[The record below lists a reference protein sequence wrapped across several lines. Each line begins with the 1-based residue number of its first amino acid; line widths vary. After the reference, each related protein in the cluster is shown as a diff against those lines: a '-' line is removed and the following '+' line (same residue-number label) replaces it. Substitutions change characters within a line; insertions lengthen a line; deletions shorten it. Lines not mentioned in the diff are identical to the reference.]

1 MEGSDP
7 ENGLMAF
14 VWMQSWRAYNG
25 WLNFIIKGH
34 QCLMQNITGLQ
45 SCERDS
51 IVDLILVWVAL
62 SKILSS
68 DFNVWSGDEEMVGSC
83 VG

>member
-1 MEGSDP
+1 M
-7 ENGLMAF
+7 
-14 VWMQSWRAYNG
+14 
-25 WLNFIIKGH
+25 
-34 QCLMQNITGLQ
+34 
-45 SCERDS
+45 
-51 IVDLILVWVAL
+51 DLILVWVALSKVLSSDFNVWSAAIFGL